1 MRHRPSRVEV
11 EEQETRSSDPG
22 QLRPYL
28 HHQTEN
34 HLAMSRDSQ
43 DNGSRTYHG
52 IERSKGLAAPC
63 NSIMEDDLD
72 STASTPP
79 CPVVI
84 GPEQPPTLPIAR
96 TEYQQSKT
104 KLTGA
109 NKRARYRV
117 PETSG
122 QI

>member
-1 MRHRPSRVEV
+1 
-11 EEQETRSSDPG
+11 
-22 QLRPYL
+22 
-28 HHQTEN
+28 
-34 HLAMSRDSQ
+34 MSRDSQ

-79 CPVVI
+79 CPVLI
-84 GPEQPPTLPIAR
+84 GPEQPPTLPIVR
-96 TEYQQSKT
+96 NDYQQSKT
-104 KLTGA
+104 ELTGA
-109 NKRARYRV
+109 NKRATYHVPV

-122 QI
+122 QSNQAGRDLHGAVWDLRKEKSAEEEKGRAE